1 MDIEVMHLGLAFM
14 KYIPVFVIIYY
25 YSLNLAFKGFKMNV
39 KLSLTSSLVPT
50 CFEDNFSVII

>member
-1 MDIEVMHLGLAFM
+1 MHLGLAFM